1 MTLGHL
7 MEGYL
12 DWLEK
17 FMGGDASRG
26 SYKSVHAKIITLC
39 SNTVFLAPPDG
50 IIFNMQTPAG
60 YRSGNE

>member
-17 FMGGDASRG
+17 FMGRDVSPG
-26 SYKSVHAKIITLC
+26 SYKSVHARIITLC

-50 IIFNMQTPAG
+50 IIFNMPTPAG
-60 YRSGNE
+60 CRRGND